1 MKILWQKIVK
11 KAYQRAK
18 RTNRQTYGHL
28 FQKASPSPNLSS
40 LWRSSK
46 HSTAFASLV
55 LAVLLLAACGQKVEK
70 PEALPALEISSG
82 EIIGNYNLLGGRQW
96 RGIPYAEPPVGNLRW
111 RAPQK
116 VKPWDETRITQQHGP
131 ACTQTSS
138 GTVSATASANGL
150 IGQEDC
156 LYLNVYSPKDADNL
170 AVMVW
175 VHGGSNTH
183 GSADIY
189 DGSRLAVENNVIV
202 VTLNYR
208 LGALGW
214 FRHPALTNDEELL
227 SNSGNFGT
235 LDILASLQWV
245 QANIQAFGGDP
256 NRVTLFGESAGGFNT
271 LSLMLSPLAKNLFHR
286 AIVQSGGLWFDDI
299 ATATAYPEDGGS
311 DYSALEIERQLR
323 MLNGW
328 SLGAKATR
336 SLIEQEKKAARAEFL
351 REVRVEDIFTAYN
364 YLSDSKPDIPRVF
377 RDGTVIS
384 SADPIAE
391 LTDASRHNNV
401 PLIIGSNRDEL
412 KLYYYQ
418 DPKYVD
424 LYFNRYAIIKN
435 PPYYNARAQYHSE
448 RWKYQGVDRI
458 AEALSK
464 ADGEK
469 VWAYRFDWD
478 EQARPLGMKLDQ
490 LLGASH
496 GMEIPFV
503 FGFTDSGGLFDPM
516 INRKNTAGR
525 EKLSKM
531 MRGYWAHFAKTG
543 TPNHLQQSKWLS
555 WAEQKEL
562 KQYALFDTSDLVHN
576 DQTVIPESFYQ
587 RIIEDSRFNSDQQR
601 CEVWASLINEA
612 PKLWPKSGYNQTD
625 RLDCSSYPFEKFYP

>member
-1 MKILWQKIVK
+1 MKLLWQMIAKILYWQ
-11 KAYQRAK
+11 
-18 RTNRQTYGHL
+18 TNKTSQQNYSHL
-28 FQKASPSPNLSS
+28 FHWAVPSPNLSNW
-40 LWRSSK
+40 WRPSK
-46 HSTAFASLV
+46 PSAAFISLV
-55 LAVLLLAACGQKVEK
+55 LAVMLLSACAEK
-70 PEALPALEISSG
+70 AEQAEALPALQISSG
-82 EIIGNYNLLGGRQW
+82 EIIGSYNSLGGRQW
-96 RGIPYAEPPVGNLRW
+96 RGIPYAEPPIGDLRW

-116 VKPWDETRITQQHGP
+116 IKPWDEARITQEHGP
-131 ACTQTSS
+131 SCTQTTS
-138 GTVSATASANGL
+138 GTVSASADVNGL

-183 GSADIY
+183 GAADIY

-214 FRHPALTNDEELL
+214 FRHPALAHEEETLGK
-227 SNSGNFGT
+227 SGNFGT
-235 LDILASLQWV
+235 LDILTSLQWV

-256 NRVTLFGESAGGFNT
+256 DRVTLFGESAGGFNT

-336 SLIEQEKKAARAEFL
+336 SLIEQEKISARAEFL
-351 REVRVEDIFTAYN
+351 REVRVEDIFTAYDHLGN
-364 YLSDSKPDIPRVF
+364 SKPDIPRVF

-384 SADPIAE
+384 SADPITD
-391 LTDASRHNNV
+391 LTDIQRHNNV
-401 PLIIGSNRDEL
+401 PVIIGSNRDEL

-424 LYFNRYAIIKN
+424 LYFNRYAIIKDL
-435 PPYYNARAQYHSE
+435 PYYNARAQYHSE

-525 EKLSKM
+525 EQLSKI

-543 TPNHLQQSKWLS
+543 SPNHQQQKKWLS
-555 WAEQKEL
+555 WAEQQEL
-562 KQYALFDTSDLVHN
+562 KQYALFDTTDLMHSDK
-576 DQTVIPESFYQ
+576 TVIPESFYQ
-587 RIIEDSRFNSDQQR
+587 RIIEDSRFKSDQQR
-601 CEVWASLINEA
+601 CEVWASLIHEA
-612 PKLWPKSGYNQTD
+612 PTLWLKSGYNQSN
-625 RLDCSSYPFEKFYP
+625 RLDCSEHPFEKFYP